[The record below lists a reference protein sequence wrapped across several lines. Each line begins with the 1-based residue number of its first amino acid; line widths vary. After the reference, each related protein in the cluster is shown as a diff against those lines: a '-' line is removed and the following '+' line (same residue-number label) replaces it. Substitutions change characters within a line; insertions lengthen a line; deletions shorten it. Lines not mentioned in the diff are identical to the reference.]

1 MVDSKDGGAWLD
13 EGGEGMAKTAATA
26 ATLDIAAVI
35 TAAVERIAAE
45 KIEKQTE
52 EMAQQVIEHLPEVV
66 YLPPKPAE
74 NPPER
79 LLSVG
84 EVADLLNCSLAT
96 VGKRFA
102 SGDLAYVLER
112 GSDIR
117 KVPYSWVV
125 EYIHSLPRYTGKLKE
140 KKEVE
145 SHA

>member
-52 EMAQQVIEHLPEVV
+52 EMAQKVIEHLPEVV

-79 LLSVG
+79 LLCVKQIAEILGCEPQSI
-84 EVADLLNCSLAT
+84 E
-96 VGKRFA
+96 
-102 SGDLAYVLER
+102 
-112 GSDIR
+112 
-117 KVPYSWVV
+117 
-125 EYIHSLPRYTGKLKE
+125 
-140 KKEVE
+140 
-145 SHA
+145 

>member
-1 MVDSKDGGAWLD
+1 
-13 EGGEGMAKTAATA
+13 MAKTAATA

-52 EMAQQVIEHLPEVV
+52 EMMQQVIEHLPEVV

-74 NPPER
+74 VPPER

-84 EVADLLNCSLAT
+84 EVADLLGCSTVT

-112 GSDIR
+112 GSENR

-140 KKEVE
+140 RKEVKA
-145 SHA
+145 HA

>member
-1 MVDSKDGGAWLD
+1 MAGRGFLKGGD
-13 EGGEGMAKTAATA
+13 GMAKTAATA

-84 EVADLLNCSLAT
+84 EVAEMLNCSLAT

-112 GSDIR
+112 GSDVR

-140 KKEVE
+140 KKEVKD
-145 SHA
+145 HA